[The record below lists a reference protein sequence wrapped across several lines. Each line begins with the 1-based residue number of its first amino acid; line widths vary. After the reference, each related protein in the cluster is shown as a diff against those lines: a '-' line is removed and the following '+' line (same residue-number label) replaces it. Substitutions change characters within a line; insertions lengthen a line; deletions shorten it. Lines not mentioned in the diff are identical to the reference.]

1 MLFWYATINYIYDK
15 QMMIEPIVA
24 LTGLIFSAF
33 FSGTEI
39 AFIQANPLQME
50 VWQKQGHRSAGRT
63 LGLLAEPERYLTT
76 LLIGTNV
83 ANVLTSSFATIAI
96 MDAGA
101 DKTITIFIIAS
112 VILIFGEIIPKVIF
126 RDHAN
131 LFALGV
137 TPLMR
142 IFEFILAPFV
152 KLVTIYSRLL
162 TPNTSAKSS
171 MFTRED
177 LKILFQEKEIGEEL
191 ESDEKEMITNIF
203 EFGSQPVKEAMTPLS
218 DIVSIT
224 IDSTFEDAET
234 VLADTGFSKLP
245 VCDGSP
251 DNIVGVIFLHDLFS
265 NPISLK
271 TIMKK
276 PMFISEK
283 RAASSAL
290 EKLKQHTSSI
300 AFITDTIG
308 ETVGMVTIEDLVEE
322 LFGDFEDIFD
332 KAGKNISRVQGGGLI
347 VDSLVEIDDLKNIG
361 YEIPEGN
368 YETIGGFVISS
379 LGRIPRAGES
389 LNLGKFRA
397 KVLLASP
404 SRLRRIYLTKMPLK
418 TSIPKQP

>member
-1 MLFWYATINYIYDK
+1 
-15 QMMIEPIVA
+15 
-24 LTGLIFSAF
+24 
-33 FSGTEI
+33 
-39 AFIQANPLQME
+39 
-50 VWQKQGHRSAGRT
+50 
-63 LGLLAEPERYLTT
+63 
-76 LLIGTNV
+76 
-83 ANVLTSSFATIAI
+83 
-96 MDAGA
+96 
-101 DKTITIFIIAS
+101 
-112 VILIFGEIIPKVIF
+112 
-126 RDHAN
+126 
-131 LFALGV
+131 
-137 TPLMR
+137 
-142 IFEFILAPFV
+142 
-152 KLVTIYSRLL
+152 
-162 TPNTSAKSS
+162 
-171 MFTRED
+171 
-177 LKILFQEKEIGEEL
+177 
-191 ESDEKEMITNIF
+191 
-203 EFGSQPVKEAMTPLS
+203 MTPLS

-245 VCDGSP
+245 VCDGSA

-332 KAGKNISRVQGGGLI
+332 EAGKNISRVQGGGLV
-347 VDSLVEIDDLKNIG
+347 VDSLVEIDDLKEFG

-418 TSIPKQP
+418 TLIPKQP

>member
-1 MLFWYATINYIYDK
+1 M
-15 QMMIEPIVA
+15 P
-24 LTGLIFSAF
+24 
-33 FSGTEI
+33 
-39 AFIQANPLQME
+39 
-50 VWQKQGHRSAGRT
+50 
-63 LGLLAEPERYLTT
+63 
-76 LLIGTNV
+76 
-83 ANVLTSSFATIAI
+83 
-96 MDAGA
+96 
-101 DKTITIFIIAS
+101 
-112 VILIFGEIIPKVIF
+112 
-126 RDHAN
+126 
-131 LFALGV
+131 
-137 TPLMR
+137 
-142 IFEFILAPFV
+142 
-152 KLVTIYSRLL
+152 
-162 TPNTSAKSS
+162 
-171 MFTRED
+171 
-177 LKILFQEKEIGEEL
+177 
-191 ESDEKEMITNIF
+191 
-203 EFGSQPVKEAMTPLS
+203 
-218 DIVSIT
+218 
-224 IDSTFEDAET
+224 ET

-332 KAGKNISRVQGGGLI
+332 EAGKNISRVQGGGLV
-347 VDSLVEIDDLKNIG
+347 VDSLVEIDDLKEFG